1 MGDNNKDIYK
11 RKQEVGRAL
20 TINCYTT
27 DQITYTEK
35 KEWYIEFSL
44 MIMTVN
50 AGNTRM
56 HVEKIRLCTLLLLSC
71 IPVFSLKTTL

>member
-1 MGDNNKDIYK
+1 
-11 RKQEVGRAL
+11 
-20 TINCYTT
+20 
-27 DQITYTEK
+27 
-35 KEWYIEFSL
+35 